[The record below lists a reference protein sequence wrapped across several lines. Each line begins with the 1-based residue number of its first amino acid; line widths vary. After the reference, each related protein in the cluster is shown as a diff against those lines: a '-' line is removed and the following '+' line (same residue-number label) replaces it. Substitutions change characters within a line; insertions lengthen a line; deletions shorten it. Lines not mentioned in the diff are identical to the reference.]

1 LVAAQV
7 VALRSAELRYGAS
20 DQPSASSSA
29 AALAIAFMQY
39 EDNPVSIKHYVK
51 RYILQHQGEFADKV
65 VVDVPAGT
73 GITSRL
79 LREAGATVRPFDLFP
94 EYFKTEGLTCERAN
108 LMEGLPLPDDSAD
121 IVFCQEGIEHFHDQ
135 YRALQEFNRI
145 LKKDGTLFV
154 TTPNHSNLQSKL
166 SYLLFETEY
175 HLKTMPMNELD
186 SIWMTDHASTDEIY
200 LGHLF
205 LLGIQKL
212 RLLAKLSGFRIES
225 IIYTTSSTTSL
236 VLLPFIYPLLLL
248 TNWWTYKN
256 NVRRY
261 DKIPGSHYETVYR
274 ELMRLNCDLRLLT
287 GKHLFIKFVR
297 EADPATVRRNLRSRH
312 RSFDIIT

>member
-1 LVAAQV
+1 
-7 VALRSAELRYGAS
+7 
-20 DQPSASSSA
+20 
-29 AALAIAFMQY
+29 MHY
-39 EDNPVSIKHYVK
+39 EDNPISIKHYVK
-51 RYILQHQGEFADKV
+51 RYILQHKGEFEDKV

-79 LREAGATVRPFDLFP
+79 LRDFGARVHPFDLFP

-108 LMEGLPLPDDSAD
+108 LMKGLPLPDGFAD
-121 IVFCQEGIEHFHDQ
+121 VVFCQEGIEHFRDQ
-135 YRALQEFNRI
+135 CRAFEEFNRI

-154 TTPNHSNLQSKL
+154 TTPNCSNLQSKL
-166 SYLLFETEY
+166 SHLLFETEY

-186 SIWMTDHASTDEIY
+186 SIWMADRDSNREIY

-236 VLLPFIYPLLLL
+236 VLLPFLYPLLLL

-274 ELMRLNCDLRLLT
+274 ELMWLNCDVRLLT
-287 GKHLFIKFVR
+287 GKHLFIKFIR
-297 EADPATVRRNLRSRH
+297 EADLATVRSTLRGRH
-312 RSFDIIT
+312 RSFEIVT